1 MKVMINKAKDVAYSV
16 LTRPSM
22 SPGPKLPED
31 CINPYLGTPQG
42 LAKDDVQGGDNIQ
55 DYE

>member
-1 MKVMINKAKDVAYSV
+1 MKVTINKAKDVAYSV

-31 CINPYLGTPQG
+31 CINPYLGPTQG
-42 LAKDDVQGGDNIQ
+42 SAKDDVQ
-55 DYE
+55 